1 MKKFMVGPIGV
12 SLMHIFTS
20 TIFVFCD
27 VMFLFI
33 SIHSDRIDGRRKR
46 DQLGKSI

>member
-1 MKKFMVGPIGV
+1 MKKFMVGPIVV